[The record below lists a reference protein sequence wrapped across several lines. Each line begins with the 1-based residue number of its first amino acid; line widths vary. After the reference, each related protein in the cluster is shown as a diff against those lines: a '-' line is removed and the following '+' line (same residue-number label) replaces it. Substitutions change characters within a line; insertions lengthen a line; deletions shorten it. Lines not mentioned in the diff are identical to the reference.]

1 MPQELPGFYYDKEKN
16 RYFPLKGPIPG
27 SSRSSSSTNKAK
39 KSSTNS
45 SQASNFFRGTG
56 VRISQLLQSR
66 ELNGNVI
73 TSTKGKC
80 DFVEEFLKLQA
91 SQPLVLKYQSTEKI
105 ADSAMDQIHI
115 DIHSAEGQTE
125 AEALLT
131 GSVNGSLS
139 LFEVGKVGE
148 HNHGVECIPD
158 RMRPVIE
165 ENRAECGR
173 DPGCIWRPPG
183 ASLHMSSNISCIKMC
198 GKHSPI
204 QRALI
209 TTLGS
214 ETSGGSVYIL
224 NLVKPVDFDSSSAL
238 AEMMHKTAAFN
249 CTIWTADCS
258 YNSNRAVIGKYSSSS
273 SSVFVF
279 CVSVLKL
286 AWICVMFT
294 ALELGYRFLLE
305 ICVLESSLLFIAW
318 MLNTYHYTSYL
329 RSGLYDEFFGTNVG
343 AALVNLETGMTSWV
357 CRSKSDVLSQQL
369 DPSGNVVLCGL
380 RNGAILTVDVRE
392 KQERVSDRLI
402 RHRIPY
408 SSLGRQGP
416 SSSKQ
421 WFEVKGN
428 IYPSRTIFMPSSI
441 CSLVMLQSY
450 DQYFLASS
458 MDGLFR
464 EAKVEAVVLAAEL
477 LPTLFVV
484 SVAWIKLYDQ
494 RMTKRGAVQSY
505 EGHVNSHT
513 RLQLGVDQSERF
525 VMAGGEDCNLR
536 LWSIKSG
543 KLLFEDKISDAV
555 LSTVC
560 WKRSEK
566 LEKTLN
572 EGKSYGKCLSRQ
584 NHSWGTWFGSQEGL
598 FYISWS

>member
-27 SSRSSSSTNKAK
+27 SSRPSSSSNNVK
-39 KSSTNS
+39 KPSTNNT
-45 SQASNFFRGTG
+45 QESNFCRRTG
-56 VRISQLLQSR
+56 VRISQLLQGR

-73 TSTKGKC
+73 TSSKGKC
-80 DFVEEFLKLQA
+80 DFVEEFLKIQA
-91 SQPLVLKYQSTEKI
+91 SQPVVWKYRSTEKI

-115 DIHSAEGQTE
+115 DIHTAEGQTE
-125 AEALLT
+125 ANVLIT
-131 GSVNGSLS
+131 GGVNGSLS

-148 HNHGVECIPD
+148 RNHGVECIPD
-158 RMRPVIE
+158 RMWPVIE
-165 ENRAECGR
+165 EKRAECGK

-214 ETSGGSVYIL
+214 ETSGGSVYNL
-224 NLVKPVDFDSSSAL
+224 NLVEPVDFDSSSAIG
-238 AEMMHKTAAFN
+238 EMMRKTADFN

-258 YNSNRAVIGKYSSSS
+258 YNSNRAVIG
-273 SSVFVF
+273 
-279 CVSVLKL
+279 
-286 AWICVMFT
+286 
-294 ALELGYRFLLE
+294 
-305 ICVLESSLLFIAW
+305 
-318 MLNTYHYTSYL
+318 
-329 RSGLYDEFFGTNVG
+329 TNLG

-369 DPSGNVVLCGL
+369 DPSGNIVLCGL

-392 KQERVSDRLI
+392 KQERVSDRFI

-428 IYPSRTIFMPSSI
+428 IYPSRTILMPSSV
-441 CSLVMLQSY
+441 CSLVSLQSY

-458 MDGLFR
+458 MDGL
-464 EAKVEAVVLAAEL
+464 
-477 LPTLFVV
+477 
-484 SVAWIKLYDQ
+484 IKLYDQ

-525 VMAGGEDCNLR
+525 VMAGGEDCSLR

-543 KLLFEDKISDAV
+543 KLLFEEKISDSV

-560 WKRSEK
+560 WKRSER
-566 LEKTLN
+566 LVKTLN
-572 EGKSYGKCLSRQ
+572 EGKSYEECSSRQ

>member
-27 SSRSSSSTNKAK
+27 SSRSSSSSNNAK
-39 KSSTNS
+39 KPSTNNT
-45 SQASNFFRGTG
+45 QESNFCRRTG
-56 VRISQLLQSR
+56 VRISQLLQGR

-73 TSTKGKC
+73 TSSKGKC
-80 DFVEEFLKLQA
+80 DFMEEFLKIQA
-91 SQPLVLKYQSTEKI
+91 SQPVVWKYRSTEKI

-115 DIHSAEGQTE
+115 DIHTAEGQTE
-125 AEALLT
+125 ANVLIT
-131 GSVNGSLS
+131 GGVNGSLS

-158 RMRPVIE
+158 RMWPVVE
-165 ENRAECGR
+165 EKRAECGK

-224 NLVKPVDFDSSSAL
+224 NLVEPVDFDSSSAL
-238 AEMMHKTAAFN
+238 GEMMRKTADFN

-258 YNSNRAVIGKYSSSS
+258 YNSNRAVI
-273 SSVFVF
+273 
-279 CVSVLKL
+279 
-286 AWICVMFT
+286 
-294 ALELGYRFLLE
+294 
-305 ICVLESSLLFIAW
+305 
-318 MLNTYHYTSYL
+318 
-329 RSGLYDEFFGTNVG
+329 GTNVG

-369 DPSGNVVLCGL
+369 DPSGNIVLCGL

-392 KQERVSDRLI
+392 KQERVSDRFI

-428 IYPSRTIFMPSSI
+428 IYPSRTILMPSSV
-441 CSLVMLQSY
+441 CSLVSLQSY

-458 MDGLFR
+458 MDGL
-464 EAKVEAVVLAAEL
+464 
-477 LPTLFVV
+477 
-484 SVAWIKLYDQ
+484 IKLYDQ

-525 VMAGGEDCNLR
+525 VMAGGEDCSLR

-543 KLLFEDKISDAV
+543 KLLFEEKTSDSV

-560 WKRSEK
+560 WKRSER
-566 LEKTLN
+566 LVKTLN
-572 EGKSYGKCLSRQ
+572 EGKSYEECLSRQ

-598 FYISWS
+598 FYTSWS